1 LTLTLRGLRARAIA
15 QTLFTAASSS
25 AAFSRL
31 AFVQADPIRAPARA
45 QDLILR
51 QRVAGYVAGDLERE
65 YPSLNIEEGLLYAYG
80 FMLRPLWQLSHPP
93 DMHRLPRFEQRVLE
107 AVQRLGQAHPE
118 GLRAEFGRK
127 TALNAW
133 GQSSSLSKLALEQ
146 LHRRGLVRVA
156 RRDNGIRVYEP
167 CPAPAE
173 RPPPQEVFR
182 RLLLAVIH
190 LLAPISERSLRAVAL
205 PLGRKIP
212 GLVKARLVNA
222 GGVLRALEEQGIL
235 ARAVVD
241 AETYLWPAAGSEGGP
256 ALVSDD
262 LASFAEDPPRLRFLA
277 PFDPVVWDRRRFE
290 HLWGWAYRF
299 EAYTP
304 SAKRLRGYYAL
315 PMLWGDRV
323 IGWANLQVLER
334 GLDVE
339 LGFVGKRP
347 RDAAFRNALSAEV
360 EDMRR
365 FLGLSDSTRS
375 EPTEPAA
382 DSSARAGS
390 PGPPRRRPDG
400 SSALARKKL
409 DAGG

>member
-1 LTLTLRGLRARAIA
+1 VTLTLPGLRARAIE
-15 QTLFTAASSS
+15 QTLFREESAS
-25 AAFSRL
+25 AAFARL

-51 QRVAGYVAGDLERE
+51 QRVAGYLAGDLERE
-65 YPSLNIEEGLLYAYG
+65 YPNLNIEEGLLYAYG
-80 FMLRPLWQLSHPP
+80 FLLRPLWQLSHPP
-93 DMHRLPRFEQRVLE
+93 DTRRLPRFEQRVLE

-133 GQSSSLSKLALEQ
+133 GQSSSLTKLALEQ

-156 RRDNGIRVYEP
+156 RRESGIRVYEP
-167 CPAPAE
+167 CPPPAE
-173 RPPPQEVFR
+173 RPPPEEVFR
-182 RLLLAVIH
+182 RLLLAVIQ

-205 PLGRKIP
+205 PLARKIP
-212 GLVKARLVNA
+212 GLVSARLVNA
-222 GGVLRALEEQGIL
+222 RAVLHVLEEHGTL
-235 ARAVVD
+235 ARGVVD
-241 AETYLWPAAGSEGGP
+241 AETYLWPVPGPNAGVARVGGE
-256 ALVSDD
+256 
-262 LASFAEDPPRLRFLA
+262 LAPGAEDAPRLRFLA

-304 SAKRLRGYYAL
+304 STKRLRGYYAL
-315 PMLWGDRV
+315 PMLWRDRV
-323 IGWANLQVLER
+323 IGWANLQVLEG

-365 FLGLSDSTRS
+365 FLGLTDPVTPGLS
-375 EPTEPAA
+375 EPAA
-382 DSSARAGS
+382 DPSAREDSFEPSERAARTAR
-390 PGPPRRRPDG
+390 PR
-400 SSALARKKL
+400 SRK
-409 DAGG
+409 A